1 MRARAERRRELA
13 RHKRHY
19 LAGKL
24 HVYSSHAGRPDGRPS
39 LNVDDLAVEVRR
51 LTAKATRVQQAIHDI
66 EGSGLVTRAGAV
78 PSARE
83 ACTRC
88 YGALLVLAQLRNQ
101 PGDQPGWMG
110 AARADESTDGGL
122 AMAWQLLQTRHRR
135 LSEAA
140 DEDEQR
146 LSSRERLLNQLDEL
160 RGQIRAVG
168 EMRELAISLE
178 ARDLA
183 RELALPSSAKR
194 RAAECVEVAAERAQT
209 VQRQEIPI
217 ADEMLRKLDD
227 EIIEL
232 ARADHDYEQV
242 CASAP
247 SLDCSSMH
255 VLTTA
260 PSTISST
267 GVWLH
272 RAARLGAR
280 DTREGTAVAH

>member
-1 MRARAERRRELA
+1 
-13 RHKRHY
+13 
-19 LAGKL
+19 
-24 HVYSSHAGRPDGRPS
+24 
-39 LNVDDLAVEVRR
+39 
-51 LTAKATRVQQAIHDI
+51 
-66 EGSGLVTRAGAV
+66 
-78 PSARE
+78 
-83 ACTRC
+83 
-88 YGALLVLAQLRNQ
+88 
-101 PGDQPGWMG
+101 
-110 AARADESTDGGL
+110 
-122 AMAWQLLQTRHRR
+122 
-135 LSEAA
+135 
-140 DEDEQR
+140 
-146 LSSRERLLNQLDEL
+146 
-160 RGQIRAVG
+160 
-168 EMRELAISLE
+168 MRELAISLE

-183 RELALPSSAKR
+183 RELALPSSAKQ